1 MYTKLVHCFSYYP
14 TLTVTGNCL
23 KYGIDDITEPGVTYI
38 EPGVYTGK
46 IEWLTAYMIPCMMM
60 CNRMA
65 SGKGVKVLCS
75 IIKCTMS

>member
-23 KYGIDDITEPGVTYI
+23 KYGIDDITEQGITYI

-46 IEWLTAYMIPCMMM
+46 IEWLTAYMVP
-60 CNRMA
+60 
-65 SGKGVKVLCS
+65 
-75 IIKCTMS
+75 